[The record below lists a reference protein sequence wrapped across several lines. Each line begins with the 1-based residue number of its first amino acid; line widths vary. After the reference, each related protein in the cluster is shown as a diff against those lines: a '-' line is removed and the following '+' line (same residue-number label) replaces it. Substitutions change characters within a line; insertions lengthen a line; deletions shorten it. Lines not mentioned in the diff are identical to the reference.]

1 MIPPTTPVTDEP
13 MIPIS
18 IASAP
23 ATPGLRRAAAIAA
36 SLLLVLGCLPL
47 PAFAQ
52 APQPWPSRPLRIV
65 VGFTAGGPVDL
76 VARIVSP
83 RLSAQLGQPVL
94 VENRPGADAN
104 IAMETVARANP
115 DGHTLLLIQPG
126 VAINPPLYR
135 KVPFDPIRDFAPIS
149 LIGESPNIVAV
160 YNGLP
165 ANTMQEL
172 VALARAKKGG
182 LFYGATSSP
191 THLATELLNTL
202 AGVQTVRV
210 PFKGAPPA
218 LAALMSGEVQIVLSS
233 IGTLLP
239 LSRAGKVRALAVT
252 SAKRSAVAP
261 ELPTV
266 QESGV
271 PGFVATTWY
280 GLAATGG
287 TPRPVIDRLNADLRK
302 VLAEPEVR
310 SQLAGQGIDEPSP
323 GTPEQLAALIS
334 SELVKW
340 EKVVR
345 ASGAAIN

>member
-1 MIPPTTPVTDEP
+1 MISPTTPVTDEP

-23 ATPGLRRAAAIAA
+23 AAPGLRRAAAIAA

-287 TPRPVIDRLNADLRK
+287 TPRPVIDRRNADLRK

-334 SELVKW
+334 RELVKW

>member
-1 MIPPTTPVTDEP
+1 MNAVASRVTRRR
-13 MIPIS
+13 
-18 IASAP
+18 ATVLAVTLFGACLAAP
-23 ATPGLRRAAAIAA
+23 AM
-36 SLLLVLGCLPL
+36 
-47 PAFAQ
+47 AQ
-52 APQPWPSRPLRIV
+52 TWPTRPLRIV
-65 VGFTAGGPVDL
+65 VGFPPGGPVDL
-76 VARIVSP
+76 VARIVAP
-83 RLSAQLGQPVL
+83 KLSAQLGQPVI

-104 IAMETVARANP
+104 IAMEIVARSTP

-135 KVPFDPIRDFAPIS
+135 KVPFDPLKSFAPVG

-165 ANTMQEL
+165 ATTMQEL

-202 AGVQTVRV
+202 AGIQTVRV

-218 LAALMSGEVQIVLSS
+218 LAALMSGEVQIVVSS

-239 LSRAGKVRALAVT
+239 LARAGKVRALAVT
-252 SAKRSAVAP
+252 SAKRSAAAP
-261 ELPTV
+261 DLPTV
-266 QESGV
+266 AESGV

-287 TPRPVIDRLNADLRK
+287 TPRTVIDRLNAELRK
-302 VLAEPEVR
+302 LLAEQDVR

-323 GTPEQLAALIS
+323 GTPEQLGALIR

-345 ASGAAIN
+345 ASGAGIN

>member
-1 MIPPTTPVTDEP
+1 M
-13 MIPIS
+13 
-18 IASAP
+18 A
-23 ATPGLRRAAAIAA
+23 
-36 SLLLVLGCLPL
+36 
-47 PAFAQ
+47 
-52 APQPWPSRPLRIV
+52 
-65 VGFTAGGPVDL
+65 
-76 VARIVSP
+76 P
-83 RLSAQLGQPVL
+83 RLAVPLGQPVI

-104 IAMETVARANP
+104 IAMEVVARASP

-126 VAINPPLYR
+126 VAINPPLYG
-135 KVPFDPIRDFAPIS
+135 KVPFDPIKDFAPIS

-160 YNGLP
+160 HNGLP

-172 VALARAKKGG
+172 LALARAKKGG

-202 AGVQTVRV
+202 AGIQTVRV

-218 LAALMSGEVQIVLSS
+218 LTALMSGEVQIVISS

-239 LSRAGKVRALAVT
+239 IARAGKVRALAVT
-252 SAKRSAVAP
+252 SAKRSAAAP
-261 ELPTV
+261 DLPTV
-266 QESGV
+266 QEAGV

-287 TPRPVIDRLNADLRK
+287 TPRLVIDRLNAELRK
-302 VLAEPEVR
+302 VLADPEVR
-310 SQLAGQGIDEPSP
+310 TQLAGQGIDEPAP
-323 GTPEQLAALIS
+323 GTPEQLGALIR

-345 ASGAAIN
+345 ASGAGIN

>member
-1 MIPPTTPVTDEP
+1 MPSPLSALPLSTCRAAHVALLLVL
-13 MIPIS
+13 S
-18 IASAP
+18 ALLASAP
-23 ATPGLRRAAAIAA
+23 AQAQQAW
-36 SLLLVLGCLPL
+36 
-47 PAFAQ
+47 PA
-52 APQPWPSRPLRIV
+52 RPLRIV

-76 VARIVSP
+76 VARIVAP
-83 RLSAQLGQPVL
+83 RLSVLLGQPVI

-104 IAMETVARANP
+104 IAMEVVARANP
-115 DGHTLLLIQPG
+115 DGYTLLLIQPG
-126 VAINPPLYR
+126 VAINPPLYG
-135 KVPFDPIRDFAPIS
+135 KVPFDPIKDFAPVS

-160 YNGLP
+160 FNGLP

-172 VALARAKKGG
+172 LALARAKKGG

-191 THLATELLNTL
+191 TLLATELLNTM

-218 LAALMSGEVQIVLSS
+218 LAALMSGEVQIVMSS

-239 LSRAGKVRALAVT
+239 LARAGKVRALAVT
-252 SAKRSAVAP
+252 SAKRSAAAP

-287 TPRPVIDRLNADLRK
+287 TPRPVIERLNAELRK
-302 VLAEPEVR
+302 VLGDPEVR
-310 SQLAGQGIDEPSP
+310 TQLAGQGIDEPAP
-323 GTPEQLAALIS
+323 GTPEQLGALIR

-345 ASGAAIN
+345 ASGASIN

>member
-1 MIPPTTPVTDEP
+1 MDES
-13 MIPIS
+13 MQ
-18 IASAP
+18 
-23 ATPGLRRAAAIAA
+23 TRRKTLAA
-36 SLLLVLGCLPL
+36 L
-47 PAFAQ
+47 PALAVLSAVPFLLSSLPVQAQ
-52 APQPWPSRPLRIV
+52 APAWPSRPLRIV

-76 VARIVSP
+76 VARIVAP
-83 RLSAQLGQPVL
+83 RLAVPLGQPVI

-104 IAMETVARANP
+104 IAMEVVARASP

-126 VAINPPLYR
+126 VAINPPLYG
-135 KVPFDPIRDFAPIS
+135 KVSFDPIKDFAPIS

-160 YNGLP
+160 HNGLP

-172 VALARAKKGG
+172 LALARAKKGG

-202 AGVQTVRV
+202 AGIQTVRV

-218 LAALMSGEVQIVLSS
+218 LTALMSGEVQIVISS

-239 LSRAGKVRALAVT
+239 IARAGKVRALAVT
-252 SAKRSAVAP
+252 SAKRSAAAP
-261 ELPTV
+261 DLPAV
-266 QESGV
+266 QEAGV

-287 TPRPVIDRLNADLRK
+287 TPRPVIDRLNAELRK
-302 VLAEPEVR
+302 VLADPEVR
-310 SQLAGQGIDEPSP
+310 TQLAGQGIDEPAP
-323 GTPEQLAALIS
+323 GTPEQLGALIR

-345 ASGAAIN
+345 ASGAGIN